1 MKKIFFMRFIYRDSS
16 VTFVKKNF
24 ILFSLVLFLS
34 VGILVYR
41 YCMPTPQVRPLILS
55 ISSYPILPDEIEFL
69 RKVRP
74 YGILIFGRRP
84 HLTESKSFIS
94 QLKKE
99 LNRPD
104 LLFFV
109 DHEGGTVNRFYR
121 QDPKR
126 FPSARYFG
134 KKAEKDIEKAKKEI
148 YENAL
153 EAGKEIKNIGVDVVL
168 GPAAEICLKE
178 NFLKTRCHSKDPTI
192 TAEMAESFARG
203 MSAAGLEVGY
213 KHLPG
218 IGGAEQDMHDYVV
231 IVNRTLEEL
240 RTQEAV
246 AMQYA
251 KNWKYAMTS
260 HAIYPAL
267 DAENISTY
275 SPKVNQFI
283 REELGFEGFIITD
296 ALNMKGSELEQLGYG
311 ERIQKALEAGAD
323 IVVPAFW
330 NLTSE
335 EKWKEVQKISPQ
347 EIEKFNKKLREKNS
361 K

>member
-1 MKKIFFMRFIYRDSS
+1 MKHFCS
-16 VTFVKKNF
+16 
-24 ILFSLVLFLS
+24 ILFLLLVSLVLGHLIYQKW
-34 VGILVYR
+34 G
-41 YCMPTPQVRPLILS
+41 PQPFVRPVILS
-55 ISSYPILPDEIEFL
+55 LSSYPVSSDEIEFL

-148 YENAL
+148 YEKAL

-178 NFLKTRCHSKDPTI
+178 
-192 TAEMAESFARG
+192 SF
-203 MSAAGLEVGY
+203 
-213 KHLPG
+213 
-218 IGGAEQDMHDYVV
+218 
-231 IVNRTLEEL
+231 
-240 RTQEAV
+240 
-246 AMQYA
+246 
-251 KNWKYAMTS
+251 
-260 HAIYPAL
+260 
-267 DAENISTY
+267 
-275 SPKVNQFI
+275 
-283 REELGFEGFIITD
+283 
-296 ALNMKGSELEQLGYG
+296 
-311 ERIQKALEAGAD
+311 
-323 IVVPAFW
+323 
-330 NLTSE
+330 
-335 EKWKEVQKISPQ
+335 
-347 EIEKFNKKLREKNS
+347 
-361 K
+361 